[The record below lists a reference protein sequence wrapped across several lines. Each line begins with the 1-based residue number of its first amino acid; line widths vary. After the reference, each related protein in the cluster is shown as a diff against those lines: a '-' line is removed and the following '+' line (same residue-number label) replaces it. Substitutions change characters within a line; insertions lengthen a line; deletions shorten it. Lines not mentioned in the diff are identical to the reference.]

1 VKKRK
6 RSYIE
11 EAMKIVQENENIESF
26 GKEWGTKVMDTF
38 ISQGRGRGFEELED
52 GETISMGRGKPRV
65 PNQSWIA
72 YAMTWPANVKENGKV
87 TRGGFAAICI
97 DEENFGKVIAR
108 LINIKKQK
116 DENGVELPNQPPP
129 NFEASD
135 VSSAVGMEEAQSD
148 PDRTSTVA
156 GEKLSTWYM
165 RARSAAGRG
174 TSRPSPQNPQP
185 QPTGPDSP
193 IPGPGPNPRPAPTSP
208 ASDDDD
214 E

>member
-1 VKKRK
+1 MEPSVKKRK

-52 GETISMGRGKPRV
+52 GQTISMGRNKPRV

-72 YAMTWPANVKENGKV
+72 YAMTWPANVKENGKAAK
-87 TRGGFAAICI
+87 GGFVAICI

-108 LINIKKQK
+108 LVNLPS
-116 DENGVELPNQPPP
+116 DEVKNY
-129 NFEASD
+129 EASD

-193 IPGPGPNPRPAPTSP
+193 IPGPGPNPRPAPASP